1 MPRITI
7 AAPGLEPNPM
17 VVMQLLRAIGTKVR
31 LIATA
36 LSQNAP
42 LLDEDL
48 PEQPEAQQLAK
59 LRQLLAVLETA
70 AVRPRIALDGREI
83 QGRILYEMIEA
94 GERMLA
100 RSTE

>member
-1 MPRITI
+1 
-7 AAPGLEPNPM
+7 M

-31 LIATA
+31 LIAAA

-42 LLDEDL
+42 LLEEEL
-48 PEQPEAQQLAK
+48 PEQPDARQLAK

-70 AVRPRIALDGREI
+70 AVRPRITFDGREI
-83 QGRILYEMIEA
+83 PGRVLYELIEA

-100 RSTE
+100 RSPE